1 MPDKPP
7 LILKRYGSTPY
18 GTFGELNIRGKVF
31 YTVER
36 QWLDNV
42 RSISCVPLGR
52 YELKWRKTTT
62 SVPENFDSHTWY
74 LVGDSVGMVGVLS
87 TLPH

>member
-42 RSISCVPLGR
+42 RSISCVPILPEQIMRHGIYNLYGREMRLG
-52 YELKWRKTTT
+52 
-62 SVPENFDSHTWY
+62 
-74 LVGDSVGMVGVLS
+74 
-87 TLPH
+87 